1 MRLIKERMKMQLKLE
16 RIYTKPVDTDG
27 YRLLVD
33 RLWPRGI
40 SKVNAQL
47 DDWVKEIGPST
58 ELRKWFNHD
67 PEKYPEF
74 VKKYQAELDANP
86 ITPDFIRQVAEQ
98 LAKQPVILLFGA
110 KDETH
115 NQAVVLQEYLLA
127 SGKLPATTTKN

>member
-1 MRLIKERMKMQLKLE
+1 MQLKLE

-67 PEKYPEF
+67 SEKYPEF

>member
-1 MRLIKERMKMQLKLE
+1 MQLKLE

-74 VKKYQAELDANP
+74 VKKYRAELDANP

>member
-1 MRLIKERMKMQLKLE
+1 MQLKLE

-98 LAKQPVILLFGA
+98 LTKQPVILLFGA

-127 SGKLPATTTKN
+127 SGKLPATTTEN

>member
-1 MRLIKERMKMQLKLE
+1 MQLKLE

-74 VKKYQAELDANP
+74 VKKYRAELDANP

-110 KDETH
+110 KDEAH

>member
-1 MRLIKERMKMQLKLE
+1 MQLKLE

-110 KDETH
+110 KDDTH

>member
-74 VKKYQAELDANP
+74 VKKYQAELDDNP
-86 ITPDFIRQVAEQ
+86 ITPEFIRQVAEQ

>member
-1 MRLIKERMKMQLKLE
+1 MQLKLE

-115 NQAVVLQEYLLA
+115 NQAVVLQKYLLA

>member
-1 MRLIKERMKMQLKLE
+1 MQLKLE

-74 VKKYQAELDANP
+74 VKKYQAELDDNP
-86 ITPDFIRQVAEQ
+86 ITPEFIRQVAEQ

-110 KDETH
+110 KDEAH

>member
-1 MRLIKERMKMQLKLE
+1 MKMQLKLE

-86 ITPDFIRQVAEQ
+86 IMPDFIRQVAEQ

>member
-1 MRLIKERMKMQLKLE
+1 MQLKLE

-110 KDETH
+110 KDEAH

>member
-1 MRLIKERMKMQLKLE
+1 MQLKLE

-115 NQAVVLQEYLLA
+115 NQAVVLQEYLLT

>member
-1 MRLIKERMKMQLKLE
+1 MELKIE
-16 RIYTKPVDTDG
+16 RIYTKPADLEG

-40 SKVNAQL
+40 SKVNAHL

-74 VKKYQAELDANP
+74 VTKYRVELDANP
-86 ITPDFIRQVAEQ
+86 ITPDFIKQVATQ
-98 LAKQPVILLFGA
+98 LKTTNVILLFGA
-110 KDETH
+110 KDEQH
-115 NQAVVLQEYLLA
+115 NQAVVLRDYLKA
-127 SGKLPATTTKN
+127 SGKLLND

>member
-1 MRLIKERMKMQLKLE
+1 MKMQLKLE

-110 KDETH
+110 KDEAH